1 MTKDLYKKLMTETS
15 AEIGDVI
22 LSYLEPLK
30 KEDSKLYDICSEL
43 IFKKIGT
50 FETRAYLM
58 RFSFEACSGKKWTD
72 EIKHACAAV
81 ELELASM
88 YYANRIFD
96 GKGGKEIL
104 QKPNLQF
111 IAAMIT
117 RDLAS
122 QALTHAC
129 LKLDYEKFVKVKDIF
144 DEINKVMYI
153 GQFFEIE
160 KNLYSDNIELDF
172 DKMLELY
179 YKRNYGVNGSYFEKI
194 AITGGIFG
202 GGTEKQIN
210 ALSEFS
216 KNFGM
221 VQQIINDIGDF
232 VPPEHN
238 LGTEEKLPEDAYSDI
253 KHGKL
258 MLPVIYTLV
267 KGRDKEK
274 TLLIKALKN
283 QATPA
288 ELLDITKII
297 VNNGAISYSRK
308 IVLDFVKKAKSYLS
322 IFDSETKDLFEGMCF
337 VAYTHRYYKELDKLK
352 NSRQRKN

>member
-1 MTKDLYKKLMTETS
+1 MLKDLYKKLMTKTS
-15 AEIGDVI
+15 TEIGDII

-30 KEDSKLYDICSEL
+30 NEDTELYDICTEL
-43 IFKKIGT
+43 LLKKIGT

-58 RFSFEACSGKKWTD
+58 RFSFETCSGKKWTAKV
-72 EIKHACAAV
+72 KHACAAV

-88 YYANRIFD
+88 YYTNRIFD
-96 GKGGKEIL
+96 EKGGKKIL
-104 QKPNLQF
+104 QKPNLQV

-122 QALTHAC
+122 QALTYAC
-129 LKLDYEKFVKVKDIF
+129 SKLDYQEFVKIKDIF
-144 DEINKVMYI
+144 DEINKILYI

-160 KNLYSDNIELDF
+160 KNLYRDNMNLDW
-172 DKMLELY
+172 DKMLGLY

-194 AITGGIFG
+194 AIIGGILG
-202 GGTEKQIN
+202 GGTKKQIN
-210 ALSEFS
+210 ALAEFG

-258 MLPVIYTLV
+258 TLPIIYTLIRG
-267 KGRDKEK
+267 KDEEK
-274 TLLIKALKN
+274 KLLIKALKN
-283 QATPA
+283 QAAPD
-288 ELLDITKII
+288 ELLDITKIL
-297 VNNGAISYSRK
+297 VNNGAIDYTKK
-308 IVLDFVKKAKSYLS
+308 IVLDFVRAAKTPLA
-322 IFDSETKDLFEGMCF
+322 IFDQKIKDLFEAMCF
-337 VAYTHRYYKELDKLK
+337 VAYTNRYYKELDKLK
-352 NSRQRKN
+352 NSRQRKT